1 MVQQSTKQHGKH
13 WQNVE
18 NRRNFLLSFAE
29 KMGFDPMVKHNWNG
43 TTAKILANQVPMMKT
58 KIDFNTLSI
67 YSNREGACSRSME
80 GPLGQFLL
88 IHSQKLLKRR
98 KNKVRALCPTPL
110 TTQSNAYIYYNNPL
124 LRSSIRLGR
133 LGTATKVSYR
143 IRKQD
148 GIRSHGSTQLAQ
160 QTATTPGIRGM
171 SFYNFSNNIP
181 H

>member
-80 GPLGQFLL
+80 GSLGQFLL

-98 KNKVRALCPTPL
+98 KNKVKSP
-110 TTQSNAYIYYNNPL
+110 SPL
-124 LRSSIRLGR
+124 LINHPTKSLLLCHSLSSCSSIQLGR
-133 LGTATKVSYR
+133 LGTATTVSYR
-143 IRKQD
+143 ICKQD
-148 GIRSHGSTQLAQ
+148 GVRSHGSTQLAQ